1 MLAKVASVG
10 VLGIEAY
17 PIEVECNVV
26 HGLRAVA
33 IVGLPDAAVKESVE
47 RVQAA
52 LGNCHYRWPHGRITI
67 NLAPADTRKEG
78 PAYDLPIAVGL
89 LAADEQIEPI
99 RLADF
104 AMVGELALD
113 GGVRPVKGVLPM
125 ALAAR
130 DAGVAGFIVP
140 EGNAAEAA
148 VVEGIR
154 VYPVDTLDDA
164 TGLVTDR
171 LVLEPKRVD
180 TASILTQIAHHDFDF
195 SDVRGQ
201 EHAKRALTVAAA
213 GRHNVLMI
221 GPPGS
226 GKTMLAKRLPSIL
239 PPLSLEEA
247 LEVTKVHSVAGEL
260 AAGQALVATRPF
272 RDPHHTASNAA
283 LVGGGSYPRPGEISL
298 AHKGILFLDELPEF
312 NRSTLETLRQP
323 IENGT
328 ITISRALMSVKFPAE
343 VLVTAAMNAC
353 PCGAFGDPTRECR
366 CTPIQIRNY
375 MSRISGPLLD
385 RIDIHIEVP
394 RVPYRDL
401 RDRRSGA
408 SSAEMRDQVLAARE
422 FQGRRFT
429 GDGVST
435 NARMTNRQIDEHCQ
449 LDADTEALLEQ
460 AMSQHAFSARSYT
473 RILKMARTIADLA
486 ASDRLRLEHV
496 SEAIQYRSTER
507 HYWR

>member
-1 MLAKVASVG
+1 MLAKVASMG

-17 PIEVECNVV
+17 PIEVECNVAR
-26 HGLRAVA
+26 GLRAVA
-33 IVGLPDAAVKESVE
+33 VVGLPDAAVKEAAE
-47 RVQAA
+47 RVHAA
-52 LGNCHYRWPHGRITI
+52 VVNRQYRWPTGRITI

-89 LAADEQIEPI
+89 LAADQQIEPL

-113 GGVRPVKGVLPM
+113 GTVRPVRGVLPM

-130 DAGVAGFIVP
+130 RAGLSFIVP
-140 EGNAAEAA
+140 DGNAAEAA
-148 VVEGIR
+148 VVEGLK
-154 VYPVDTLDDA
+154 VYPVRTLDDA
-164 TGLVTDR
+164 TGLVADR
-171 LVLEPKRVD
+171 LVLEPKQVD
-180 TASILTQIAHHDFDF
+180 IASILAQTASYDVDFG
-195 SDVRGQ
+195 DVRGQ
-201 EHAKRALTVAAA
+201 EHAKRALLVAAA
-213 GRHNVLMI
+213 GHHNVLMI

-226 GKTMLAKRLPSIL
+226 GKTMLAKRLPTIL

-260 AAGQALVATRPF
+260 PPGRSLVATRPF
-272 RDPHHTASNAA
+272 RDPHHTASTPA
-283 LVGGGSYPRPGEISL
+283 LIGGGSFPRPGEVSL

-328 ITISRALMSVKFPAE
+328 ITISRALMSVRFPAE
-343 VLVTAAMNAC
+343 VLVAASMNPC
-353 PCGAFGDPTRECR
+353 PCGNLGDAARECR
-366 CTPIQIRNY
+366 CTVGQIRSY
-375 MSRISGPLLD
+375 MSRVSGPLLD

-394 RVPYRDL
+394 RVPYREL
-401 RDRRSGA
+401 RDRRRGTA
-408 SSAEMRDQVLAARE
+408 SAEMRQQVAAARDR
-422 FQGRRFT
+422 QRRRFA
-429 GDGVST
+429 GDRISA
-435 NARMTNRQIDEHCQ
+435 NARMTNRHIRKHCQ

-460 AMSQHAFSARSYT
+460 AMAQHAFSARSYT
-473 RILKMARTIADLA
+473 RILKVARTIADLA
-486 ASDRLRLEHV
+486 GSDRLRLEHV